1 MDEKLYQEV
10 LQGCLECIRAWKEE
24 KGGVLP
30 IQWGDYVTHC
40 WNYGGSDLHNAIDAL
55 VAGLDDDSEAEIIRP
70 IERRLL
76 IENLGEEQ
84 AECVYIGRRVAE
96 LRAEKDMTQQQLA
109 DLTGIS
115 REHVARIEAGKYSVG
130 LKHLAKIAAA
140 LGMTIDFVSTGE

>member
-55 VAGLDDDSEAEIIRP
+55 VAGLDDDSEAEELSAP
-70 IERRLL
+70 ALRLVPCA
-76 IENLGEEQ
+76 N
-84 AECVYIGRRVAE
+84 GRRVKRLASHSDVTEAIAVEVDFAE
-96 LRAEKDMTQQQLA
+96 
-109 DLTGIS
+109 
-115 REHVARIEAGKYSVG
+115 EHIV
-130 LKHLAKIAAA
+130 
-140 LGMTIDFVSTGE
+140 DFVEAYFY